1 VSPFFCELNIVM
13 LQTHHPNSKHKNKSL
28 DWFPT
33 DTQELFNENY
43 HTRRQELED
52 NGWLDRKIKYQFNDL
67 GFRKQLKKDFEKD
80 ILFLGCSYTFGIGI
94 NYEDSFTNIVAD
106 ALGMNNIN
114 WAVPGSSNDT
124 AFRLCQQY
132 MQKKMPS
139 TVILNSPSPYRL
151 ELFSEW
157 DGKHQSHNILSLQ
170 RCGEPILRSTNFECP
185 IEFFD
190 EKVSQLNREKNI
202 LAIEML
208 CVRNKIKF
216 LNVNTEDMIIE
227 DLGRDLAHPGVKSNQ
242 KFAEIILKSL
252 SR

>member
-1 VSPFFCELNIVM
+1 MVS
-13 LQTHHPNSKHKNKSL
+13 
-28 DWFPT
+28 
-33 DTQELFNENY
+33 
-43 HTRRQELED
+43 
-52 NGWLDRKIKYQFNDL
+52 
-67 GFRKQLKKDFEKD
+67 
-80 ILFLGCSYTFGIGI
+80 
-94 NYEDSFTNIVAD
+94 
-106 ALGMNNIN
+106 
-114 WAVPGSSNDT
+114 
-124 AFRLCQQY
+124 
-132 MQKKMPS
+132 
-139 TVILNSPSPYRL
+139 
-151 ELFSEW
+151 
-157 DGKHQSHNILSLQ
+157 
-170 RCGEPILRSTNFECP
+170 NFECP